1 MRAGCKEEFRYTLA
15 LNTIGPGKLVAGQ
28 TNGVFFMKPG
38 YHLVNWIMRRV
49 LSAVYR
55 VDASQLYRIPR
66 QGPALAVA
74 NHVTLFEAPIMIAWL
89 DNPLVTG
96 ISKREN
102 WKNPLIRFLFWQW
115 EVIPIDRGLV
125 DRDAFNQSVEALKRG
140 KILAIAPE
148 GTRSKSGAMQQGKAG
163 VTILAARSGAPIVP
177 IAYWGHENF
186 WSNLK
191 HLRRTDFHVA
201 VGQPLRLTAEG
212 AGLSREVREAATNE
226 VMYKI
231 AELLPEAYRGFY
243 AFDKPV
249 EYRYLVPAE

>member
-1 MRAGCKEEFRYTLA
+1 
-15 LNTIGPGKLVAGQ
+15 
-28 TNGVFFMKPG
+28 MKPG
-38 YHLVNWIMRRV
+38 YHAVNWIIRAL
-49 LSAVYR
+49 LSTVYR
-55 VDASQLYRIPR
+55 VDTSQLNRIPR
-66 QGPALAVA
+66 QGPVLAVA
-74 NHVTLFEAPIMIAWL
+74 NHVNEFEAPIMIAWL
-89 DNPLVTG
+89 DNPLVSG
-96 ISKREN
+96 IGKREN

-140 KILAIAPE
+140 KILSIAPE
-148 GTRSKSGAMQQGKAG
+148 GTRSKNGAMQKGKAG

-177 IAYWGHENF
+177 IAYWGHENI

-201 VGQPLRLTAEG
+201 VGEPVRLTAEG
-212 AGLSREVREAATNE
+212 AGRSRDVREAATDE

-231 AELLPEAYRGFY
+231 AELLPPSYRGVY